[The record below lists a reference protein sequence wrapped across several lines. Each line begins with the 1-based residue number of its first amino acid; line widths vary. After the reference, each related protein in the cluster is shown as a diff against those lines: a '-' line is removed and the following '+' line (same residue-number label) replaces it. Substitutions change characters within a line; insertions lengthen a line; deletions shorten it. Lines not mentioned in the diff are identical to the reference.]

1 MTVVARTSGRI
12 HASSWHETHREATD
26 LAERLKAHGPWAGM
40 IVITR
45 GGLVPAAIVARVLGI
60 RLIDTICLASYER
73 EVKGPVQTIK
83 GAPADIGEGEGWL
96 LVDDVADS
104 GAAPATAEGALRGA
118 LRQAGGTA
126 VRRYVPAR
134 GRPGRLDRLPL
145 GPRPAHAGPLG
156 HHLGIGTLSMSRVH
170 PSQAAARIRPG
181 RRGSVHGCSVS
192 ASRTAR

>member
-26 LAERLKAHGPWAGM
+26 LAERLKALGPWAGM

-73 EVKGPVQTIK
+73 EVKGPVQTLK
-83 GAPADIGEGEGWL
+83 RAPAEIGEGEGWL

-104 GAAPATAEGALRGA
+104 GATAEEARRQLPKAHYAAL
-118 LRQAGGTA
+118 
-126 VRRYVPAR
+126 YVKP
-134 GRPGRLDRLPL
+134 
-145 GPRPAHAGPLG
+145 
-156 HHLGIGTLSMSRVH
+156 
-170 PSQAAARIRPG
+170 AARPFVDTFLREVGQDVWIDFPWDRDPHVPD
-181 RRGSVHGCSVS
+181 R
-192 ASRTAR
+192 